1 MILLK
6 LFLFGV
12 IAFLL
17 YQSPD
22 ARNATADLLRTTAD
36 VVDTHPQSNS
46 NPKNFVI
53 PNPFHHE
60 DPNSRPY
67 SRY

>member
-6 LFLFGV
+6 LFLLGV

-17 YQSPD
+17 YQSPN

-36 VVDTHPQSNS
+36 VVDTHPHEG
-46 NPKNFVI
+46 NPKNFII
-53 PNPFHHE
+53 PNPFHHDE
-60 DPNSRPY
+60 PSQ
-67 SRY
+67 RYYRRD